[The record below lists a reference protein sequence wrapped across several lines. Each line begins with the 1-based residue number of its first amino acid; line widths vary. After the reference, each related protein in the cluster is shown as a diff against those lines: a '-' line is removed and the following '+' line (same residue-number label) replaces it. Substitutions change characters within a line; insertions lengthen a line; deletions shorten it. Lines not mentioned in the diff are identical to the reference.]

1 MVHVE
6 PSQPAQPQQQSIL
19 APERAANCAAATAI
33 AGHCLGMQSM
43 YLDTGSGADQTV
55 PADMIAAVRRA
66 VPCPVIVGGGL
77 RTPDAVMD
85 AWAAGADLAVVGS
98 AIERDP
104 DFLRAFATSA
114 SAPTSAGPGFC
125 LY

>member
-1 MVHVE
+1 
-6 PSQPAQPQQQSIL
+6 
-19 APERAANCAAATAI
+19 
-33 AGHCLGMQSM
+33 MQSM
-43 YLDTGSGADQTV
+43 YLDTGSGANQAV
-55 PADMIAAVRRA
+55 PTDMIAAVRRA

-104 DFLRAFATSA
+104 DFLGAFAASTSA
-114 SAPTSAGPGFC
+114 PASA
-125 LY
+125 